1 MACAEEITPDAKV
14 TDSAWGPVLPLRVII
29 TEVELVCVRAGCD
42 NRNQPYFG
50 FVEVA
55 ELVETKDSAS
65 KEGNLTG
72 SGNVM
77 MTVTL
82 ALYYLLMLAK
92 ATPLPGQPDSYMDVG
107 GRGTLTRQRVWDGGH
122 SIGDG
127 TMTDEEDGDFEE
139 LGKDGK
145 DNWIPEPQKGEKREA
160 RTVRGWVWPSDPWHR
175 REGERSGGKSRGRGG
190 NRRKKE
196 VY

>member
-1 MACAEEITPDAKV
+1 MLVHSCRY
-14 TDSAWGPVLPLRVII
+14 GFII

-92 ATPLPGQPDSYMDVG
+92 ATPLPGQPGSYMDVG
-107 GRGTLTRQRVWDGGH
+107 GR
-122 SIGDG
+122 GDG

-145 DNWIPEPQKGEKREA
+145 DKWIPEPQKGEKREA
-160 RTVRGWVWPSDPWHR
+160 RT
-175 REGERSGGKSRGRGG
+175 
-190 NRRKKE
+190 
-196 VY
+196 